1 MSSTDIDRPEIL
13 AAGPPAPDQSLA
25 VPSPEASMDFLSLL
39 AQAAVDPRMDVAKME
54 RLLEMH
60 RQVTEDQRRVAFAA
74 AMARLQAVLPQIT
87 KEGRIVVQ
95 GTERSRYARI
105 EDIDVAI
112 RPLLAAEGFS
122 LQFDTEAKD
131 HGLLITGKI
140 THAEGHSE
148 TRSLLLPM
156 DAQGAKSPVQ
166 GVGSTVSYG
175 RRYLLKMILGI
186 VERGEDDDGQGGG
199 QAITDVQ
206 LADLSALLTEVQAD
220 LPRFLAYMQVEQ
232 LADIRARD
240 YKRAVTALETKRRGA
255 KA

>member
-1 MSSTDIDRPEIL
+1 MSTDLDRPEL
-13 AAGPPAPDQSLA
+13 ADQALA
-25 VPSPEASMDFLSLL
+25 VPRPEATKDLLALL

-60 RQVTEDQRRVAFAA
+60 RQVTEDQRRVEFAA
-74 AMARLQAVLPQIT
+74 AMARLQAVLPQIS
-87 KEGRIVVQ
+87 KEGRIVVS

-122 LQFDTEAKD
+122 LAFDTEPKD

-140 THAEGHSE
+140 THAAGHSE

-186 VERGEDDDGQGGG
+186 VERGEDDDGQG
-199 QAITDVQ
+199 APITESQV
-206 LADLSALLTEVQAD
+206 ADLTALLTEVQAD
-220 LPRFLAYMQVEQ
+220 QPRFLAYMQVARVEDI
-232 LADIRARD
+232 LAKD
-240 YKRAVTALETKRRGA
+240 YKRAVTALETKRRGG

>member
-1 MSSTDIDRPEIL
+1 MIDDEERIVDE
-13 AAGPPAPDQSLA
+13 ADPPAGSLA
-25 VPSPEASMDFLSLL
+25 VTRSEAPMDFLTLL

-74 AMARLQAVLPQIT
+74 AMARLQAKLPQIN

-105 EDIDVAI
+105 EDIDIAI
-112 RPLLAAEGFS
+112 RPLLGDEGFS
-122 LQFDTEAKD
+122 IAFDTEPKD

-140 THAEGHSE
+140 SHAAGHSE
-148 TRSLLLPM
+148 TRSLFMPM

-186 VERGEDDDGQGGG
+186 VERGEDDDGHGGSEP
-199 QAITDVQ
+199 ITESQV
-206 LADLSALLTEVQAD
+206 ADLRALLTEVNAD
-220 LPRFLAYMQVEQ
+220 EPKFLIFMGVEKVENILQ
-232 LADIRARD
+232 RD
-240 YKRAVTALETKRRGA
+240 RKKALNALETKRRGG

>member
-1 MSSTDIDRPEIL
+1 MSSERSTDIDQALAVARPE
-13 AAGPPAPDQSLA
+13 GT
-25 VPSPEASMDFLSLL
+25 MDFLSIL

-60 RQVTEDQRRVAFAA
+60 RQVTEDQRRVEFSA

-87 KEGRIVVQ
+87 KEGRIVVS

-105 EDIDVAI
+105 EDIDQAI

-122 LQFDTEAKD
+122 LAFDTEAKD

-140 THAEGHSE
+140 SHAAGHAE
-148 TRSLLLPM
+148 TRSLFLPL

-175 RRYLLKMILGI
+175 RRYLIKMLLN
-186 VERGEDDDGQGGG
+186 VTERGEDDDGMGGATITEA
-199 QAITDVQ
+199 QA
-206 LADLSALLTEVQAD
+206 ADLGALLDEVKAD
-220 LPRFLAYMQVEQ
+220 KARFFAFMGVANLSEI
-232 LADIRARD
+232 LARD
-240 YKRAVTALETKRRGA
+240 HAKALNALETKRRNA
-255 KA
+255 RH

>member
-1 MSSTDIDRPEIL
+1 MSRTDIEP
-13 AAGPPAPDQSLA
+13 AADQSLA
-25 VPSPEASMDFLSLL
+25 VAHPEGSMDLLSLL
-39 AQAAVDPRMDVAKME
+39 AQAVVDPRMDVAKME

-60 RQVTEDQRRVAFAA
+60 RQVTEDQRRVEFSA
-74 AMARLQAVLPQIT
+74 AMARLQAVLPQIS
-87 KEGRIVVQ
+87 KEGRIVVS

-105 EDIDVAI
+105 EDIDQAI

-122 LQFDTEAKD
+122 LAFDTEAKD

-140 THAEGHSE
+140 SHAAGHSE
-148 TRSLLLPM
+148 TRSLLLPL

-186 VERGEDDDGQGGG
+186 VERGEDDDGQGGS
-199 QAITDVQ
+199 QPITEAQV
-206 LADLSALLTEVQAD
+206 ADLSALLTEVQAD
-220 LPRFLAYMQVEQ
+220 QPRFLAYMQVARVE
-232 LADIRARD
+232 DILARD

>member
-1 MSSTDIDRPEIL
+1 MSSTDIDRP
-13 AAGPPAPDQSLA
+13 ADQSLA
-25 VPSPEASMDFLSLL
+25 VQHPEPPTDLLSIL
-39 AQAAVDPRMDVAKME
+39 AQAVVDPRMDVAKME

-87 KEGRIVVQ
+87 KEGRIVVS

-105 EDIDVAI
+105 EDIDQAI

-122 LQFDTEAKD
+122 LAFDTEAKD

-140 THAEGHSE
+140 SHAEGHSE
-148 TRSLLLPM
+148 TRSLLLPL

-166 GVGSTVSYG
+166 GVGSTVAYG
-175 RRYLLKMILGI
+175 RRYLVKMIFNL
-186 VERGEDDDGQGGG
+186 VEKGEDDDGQGGSQPISEA
-199 QAITDVQ
+199 QAADIQALMDEVKTDQ
-206 LADLSALLTEVQAD
+206 G
-220 LPRFLAYMQVEQ
+220 RFLVFMGVGEVK
-232 LADIRARD
+232 DILQKDVKKAIN
-240 YKRAVTALETKRRGA
+240 ALETKRRGA

>member
-1 MSSTDIDRPEIL
+1 MSSTEIDRPEIID
-13 AAGPPAPDQSLA
+13 GTPTDLA
-25 VPSPEASMDFLSLL
+25 VTRPEASMDFLSLL

-105 EDIDVAI
+105 EDIDLAI
-112 RPLLAAEGFS
+112 RPLLAKEGFS
-122 LQFDTEAKD
+122 LAFDTEAKD
-131 HGLLITGKI
+131 SGLLISCKLS
-140 THAEGHSE
+140 HAEGHAE
-148 TRSLLLPM
+148 TRSLLLPVDSM
-156 DAQGAKSPVQ
+156 GAKSPVQ
-166 GVGSTVSYG
+166 SVGSTVAYG
-175 RRYLLKMILGI
+175 RRYLLKMHFNLM
-186 VERGEDDDGQGGG
+186 ERGEDDDGQGG
-199 QAITDVQ
+199 ATPITPSQV
-206 LADLSALLTEVQAD
+206 ADLTALLTEVQAD
-220 LPRFLAYMQVEQ
+220 QPRFLAYMQVSRVE
-232 LADIRARD
+232 DILSRD